1 VYIGMNPGKQIIM
14 KFGGTSVGNA
24 ARFRQCES
32 IIRSAAREDRIIV
45 VVSAVAGVTDLI
57 LNTIGA
63 AQLRDT
69 DGMEKNLETFDAIHR
84 NLLHDLFRHDRLQ
97 FIRDI
102 VAGYAAQLRNCCHAL
117 CSLGLAS
124 SPGTS
129 DLLLA
134 LGEKIS
140 ASVLAAYLCETG
152 CEAQFLRG
160 EDVIVTDNA
169 FGNAV
174 PDMEATRRHC
184 TANVLPVLNRS
195 VIPVIAGYSGATFN
209 GQTTTLGRGG
219 SDYSASIIAAATA
232 SDEIWIWTDV
242 DGVLTADPHL
252 CPDATTLSEINF
264 AQAIDLA
271 YYGAK
276 VIHRKA
282 IYPAL
287 QNEIPVWVK
296 NSFRPNVHGTRISR
310 NGRSID
316 MPLDA
321 VTCLNHTVLLTLVA
335 RYETQYSE
343 MFGRLILRLGQ
354 EQIDVLLAQCFPQGK
369 LELIVRGEDAG
380 RVLEVIRATLRSEL
394 AHGILS
400 PVAVQKDVAVIA
412 VLAVAGQSSRH
423 SMASA
428 LAALTQ
434 RELDILALARGSD
447 GRSICLAIPSASAAE
462 AVRLIHQELN
472 RKHAI
477 RIPLFCQVD
486 SGSFVES

>member
-1 VYIGMNPGKQIIM
+1 MNPEKQIVM

-32 IIRSAAREDRIIV
+32 IIRSAARENRIIV

-63 AQLRDT
+63 VQLGDT
-69 DGMEKNLETFDAIHR
+69 DGMKKNLETFNAIHC

-102 VAGYAAQLRNCCHAL
+102 VAGYTVQLRNCCHAL

-140 ASVLAAYLCETG
+140 ASILAAYLREMG

-160 EDVIVTDNA
+160 EDVIVTDDA

-174 PDMEATRRHC
+174 PDMEATRRNC
-184 TANVLPVLNRS
+184 TANVLSVLNRS
-195 VIPVIAGYSGATFN
+195 VIPVIAGYSGATFK

-232 SDEIWIWTDV
+232 SDEICIWTDV

-287 QNEIPVWVK
+287 QSGIPVWVK
-296 NSFRPNVHGTRISR
+296 NSFRPDIHGTRISR
-310 NGRSID
+310 DGRSID

-335 RYETQYSE
+335 RHETQYSE
-343 MFGRLILRLGQ
+343 MFGRLILRIGQ
-354 EQIDVLLAQCFPQGK
+354 EQIDVLLAAQCFPQGK

-412 VLAVAGQSSRH
+412 VLAVAGQSSRNIT
-423 SMASA
+423 ASA

-434 RELDILALARGSD
+434 RGLDILALARGSD

-472 RKHAI
+472 RKHVI
-477 RIPLFCQVD
+477 YIPLFCQAD
-486 SGSFVES
+486 SGAFAES

>member
-1 VYIGMNPGKQIIM
+1 M

-24 ARFRQCES
+24 VRFRQCES
-32 IIRSAAREDRIIV
+32 IIRSAAPQDQIIV

-57 LNTIGA
+57 VNTIDA
-63 AQLRDT
+63 AQRGDVEV
-69 DGMEKNLETFDAIHR
+69 MEKYLETFDAIHR
-84 NLLHDLFRHDRLQ
+84 KLLHDLFRHDRLM
-97 FIRDI
+97 RLL
-102 VAGYAAQLRNCCHAL
+102 VVVSGYAGQLRDCCRAL

-124 SPGTS
+124 SPETS

-140 ASVLAAYLCETG
+140 ASVLAGYLCEMG
-152 CEAQFLRG
+152 VEAQFVPG
-160 EDVIVTDNA
+160 ENIITTDEA

-174 PDMEATRRHC
+174 PDMEATRRNC
-184 TANVLPVLNRS
+184 TGNVLPLLNRS
-195 VIPVIAGYSGATFN
+195 VIPVIAGYTGATAN

-219 SDYSASIIAAATA
+219 SDYSASIIAAATS
-232 SDEIWIWTDV
+232 SDEVWIWTDV

-287 QNEIPVWVK
+287 QSGIPMWVK
-296 NSFRPNVHGTRISR
+296 NSFRPNTHGTRISR

-321 VTCLNHTVLLTLVA
+321 VTCLNHAVLMTLVA
-335 RYETQYSE
+335 RHETQSSE
-343 MFGRLILRLGQ
+343 LFGRLILRLGQ
-354 EQIDVLLAQCFPQGK
+354 EQIDVLLAAQSFPQGK
-369 LELIVRGEDAG
+369 LELIVRGEDRA
-380 RVLEVIRATLRSEL
+380 RALELIRSTLRSEL

-400 PVAVQKDVAVIA
+400 PVAVQKEVAVVA
-412 VLAVAGQSSRH
+412 VLGGDGQTSRH
-423 SMASA
+423 STAIA
-428 LAALTQ
+428 LAALSQ
-434 RELDILALARGSD
+434 RGLDILAFAGGSN
-447 GRSICLAIPSASAAE
+447 GRSVCLALPTTSAAE

-472 RKHAI
+472 RKHTM
-477 RIPLFCQVD
+477 RIPLFCQAD
-486 SGSFVES
+486 TEALTES

>member
-1 VYIGMNPGKQIIM
+1 MNPEKQIVM

-32 IIRSAAREDRIIV
+32 IIRSAARENRIIV

-63 AQLRDT
+63 VQLGDT
-69 DGMEKNLETFDAIHR
+69 DGMKKNLETFNAIHC

-102 VAGYAAQLRNCCHAL
+102 VAGYTVQLRNCCHAL

-140 ASVLAAYLCETG
+140 ASILAAYLREMG

-160 EDVIVTDNA
+160 EDVIVTDDA

-174 PDMEATRRHC
+174 PDMEATRRNC
-184 TANVLPVLNRS
+184 TANVLSVLNRS
-195 VIPVIAGYSGATFN
+195 VIPVIAGYSGATFK

-232 SDEIWIWTDV
+232 SDEICIWTDV

-271 YYGAK
+271 Y
-276 VIHRKA
+276 
-282 IYPAL
+282 
-287 QNEIPVWVK
+287 
-296 NSFRPNVHGTRISR
+296 
-310 NGRSID
+310 
-316 MPLDA
+316 
-321 VTCLNHTVLLTLVA
+321 
-335 RYETQYSE
+335 
-343 MFGRLILRLGQ
+343 
-354 EQIDVLLAQCFPQGK
+354 
-369 LELIVRGEDAG
+369 
-380 RVLEVIRATLRSEL
+380 
-394 AHGILS
+394 
-400 PVAVQKDVAVIA
+400 
-412 VLAVAGQSSRH
+412 
-423 SMASA
+423 
-428 LAALTQ
+428 
-434 RELDILALARGSD
+434 
-447 GRSICLAIPSASAAE
+447 
-462 AVRLIHQELN
+462 
-472 RKHAI
+472 
-477 RIPLFCQVD
+477 
-486 SGSFVES
+486 